1 MSYTTPITIP
11 NMRSEKKLIIWWA
24 VPFNWFPVSRS
35 TAASE
40 CFSENGSHDVQSSAI
55 EPLDDGEQVAKKE
68 QTCTMCALNILHI
81 LAHWCYLYGM
91 TACKSCSYAHDQT
104 FAHCT
109 FLDPIPPL

>member
-68 QTCTMCALNILHI
+68 QTCTMCALNI
-81 LAHWCYLYGM
+81 AH
-91 TACKSCSYAHDQT
+91 ACSLVV
-104 FAHCT
+104 CT
-109 FLDPIPPL
+109 YTE